1 VDAKATP
8 WLESEQKVMW
18 ATAGASPHDAG
29 ASLALLF

>member
-18 ATAGASPHDAG
+18 ATAGALPATCG
-29 ASLALLF
+29 R